1 MNGFPRGLSYFRVSG
16 GGNDFILLDARG
28 LTEPPPPAPLARAL
42 CRRGLSLGADG
53 LVWITAS
60 SEADLEVT
68 YFNADG
74 SRAFCGN
81 GTLCAARWAHVHGA
95 LPAALRLATEQ
106 GVLSLKVSGA
116 RVEMSVPPPAA
127 MQDGISLE
135 PAGLPGHGIAINTGC
150 PHLVVLCPTLPDDA
164 TFAMA
169 AQILRY
175 HPALGPAGANVDFV
189 AVQDPHRLQVRTFER
204 GVEAET
210 LASGTGCLAAA
221 LAAASR
227 SLASAPV
234 ACKVRGGTPLK
245 VRFARDGSVFSN
257 VSLEGEAR
265 LVAAG
270 TVGDDAFVGSD

>member
-1 MNGFPRGLSYFRVSG
+1 MNGLPRSLAFHRVSG
-16 GGNDFILLDARG
+16 GGNDFILIDARD
-28 LTEPPPPAPLARAL
+28 LDPSPAPDRLARAL

-53 LVWITAS
+53 LVWITAAGT
-60 SEADLEVT
+60 ADLAVT

-81 GTLCAARWAHVHGA
+81 GTLCAARWAQVTAG
-95 LPAALRLATEQ
+95 LPAALQLETDQ
-106 GVLSLKVSGA
+106 GVLDVKVSGA
-116 RVEMSVPPPAA
+116 RVEMSVPPPSGWR
-127 MQDGISLE
+127 DDLSLE
-135 PAGLPGHGIAINTGC
+135 PAGLAGQGVALNTGC
-150 PHLVVLCPTLPDDA
+150 PHLVVFCRTLPDDA
-164 TFAMA
+164 AFATSA
-169 AQILRY
+169 PILRH
-175 HPALGPAGANVDFV
+175 HPALGPEGANVDFV

-227 SLASAPV
+227 SLAASPV
-234 ACKVRGGTPLK
+234 VCQVRGGAPLK
-245 VRFARDGSVFSN
+245 VRFVREGTTFSQ

-270 TVGDDAFVGSD
+270 TVGDDAYHGSD

>member
-1 MNGFPRGLSYFRVSG
+1 MSDFPRGLAYQRVSG
-16 GGNDFILLDARG
+16 GGNDFILLDARDS
-28 LTEPPPPAPLARAL
+28 LSSQQPDRLARAL

-60 SEADLEVT
+60 ETADLTVS

-74 SRAFCGN
+74 SPAFCGN
-81 GTLCAARWAHVHGA
+81 GTLCAARWAHLHAG
-95 LPAALRLATEQ
+95 LPAAHRLDTAQ
-106 GVLSLKVSGA
+106 GELSLTVRGS
-116 RVEMSVPPPAA
+116 RVEMSVPPPSSLV
-127 MQDGISLE
+127 DDISLE
-135 PAGLPGHGIAINTGC
+135 PAGLPGQGIAIDTGC

-164 TFAMA
+164 TFAHA
-169 AQILRY
+169 APILRH
-175 HPALGPAGANVDFV
+175 HPALGSGGANVDFV

-204 GVEAET
+204 GVEGET

-227 SLASAPV
+227 SLTAAPV
-234 ACKVRGGTPLK
+234 TCLVRGGTPLK
-245 VRFARDGSVFSN
+245 VRFARDGRVFSN

-270 TVGDDAFVGSD
+270 IVGDDAFAGCD